1 MKRHREAKAPCA
13 FPCAFA
19 GEAQNG
25 ALRIPRGKAWPV
37 PGSARPAV
45 RAGRPAPAGPLC
57 PCRPAP
63 SGRGR
68 PHGTLEARRFLRRG
82 PRGNS
87 RAKAQAVPVRA
98 EKGIHLCIG
107 RFGAERHL
115 TNRVK
120 AILFALAQ
128 ANPERPLEQHGEAGM
143 RTSHLHPS
151 FPKQAQRA
159 PAGNGQP
166 RRQVTDG
173 MRRARTTNR
182 AVFLS
187 PCHDDSTRQ
196 SRCQSMAHAVPLCYT
211 VGRAGLRHFFKRR
224 GAGSAGR
231 AAPFL
236 S

>member
-1 MKRHREAKAPCA
+1 MPPVLFLALLPAKRKTARFAFRAAKPGLC
-13 FPCAFA
+13 P
-19 GEAQNG
+19 
-25 ALRIPRGKAWPV
+25 ALRGLLFALGGQRL
-37 PGSARPAV
+37 PGLCAH
-45 RAGRPAPAGPLC
+45 AGLRRLGAG
-57 PCRPAP
+57 
-63 SGRGR
+63 G

-98 EKGIHLCIG
+98 AKGIHLCVG

-120 AILFALAQ
+120 AILFALLQ

>member
-1 MKRHREAKAPCA
+1 MPPVLFLALLPAKRKTARFAFRAAKPGLC
-13 FPCAFA
+13 P
-19 GEAQNG
+19 
-25 ALRIPRGKAWPV
+25 ALRGLLFALGGQRL
-37 PGSARPAV
+37 PGLCAH
-45 RAGRPAPAGPLC
+45 AGLRRLGAG
-57 PCRPAP
+57 
-63 SGRGR
+63 G

-98 EKGIHLCIG
+98 EKGIHLCAG

-187 PCHDDSTRQ
+187 PCH
-196 SRCQSMAHAVPLCYT
+196 
-211 VGRAGLRHFFKRR
+211 GRILKSPGKASKINDFTKHK
-224 GAGSAGR
+224 GAYYATFESA
-231 AAPFL
+231 L
-236 S
+236 M